1 MIISSIETK
10 TQSIKIFICLEF
22 FGKINFFSQSH
33 TSRIHTYSFND
44 IASFKKKQINIYISI
59 AVDSGRH
66 IHGTI
71 NNIFIISNW
80 IKFII
85 KSYRST
91 VCASHGNSFHK
102 RQTIV
107 DTMRKRAGKMLSFIG
122 VNACR

>member
-1 MIISSIETK
+1 MIISYIEIK
-10 TQSIKIFICLEF
+10 SQSIKIFICLEF

-71 NNIFIISNW
+71 NNIFIFVFISFV
-80 IKFII
+80 ISYKCIQAI
-85 KSYRST
+85 TKS
-91 VCASHGNSFHK
+91 K
-102 RQTIV
+102 RQAAWFSIIYNNSGYLMLQIMQQEI
-107 DTMRKRAGKMLSFIG
+107 TMYI
-122 VNACR
+122 